1 MVAEEKGKKMNKVL
15 ELIKMTDEGFFDQ
28 YLSDASLEEL
38 ADFMKEFPEFME
50 DEETDQMDKELFER
64 IEAQIHKLEK
74 KA

>member
-28 YLSDASLEEL
+28 YLADASLEEL